1 MGFLPNEDS
10 SLFEPKVVE
19 IENMLKGLVR
29 ALQDH
34 VQSSAFSLNT

>member
-10 SLFEPKVVE
+10 SLLEPKVVE

-29 ALQDH
+29 ALQNH
-34 VQSSAFSLNT
+34 VQSSAVSLNT

>member
-10 SLFEPKVVE
+10 SLLEPKVVE

-29 ALQDH
+29 DLPDH
-34 VQSSAFSLNT
+34 V

>member
-19 IENMLKGLVR
+19 IEIMLKGLVR
-29 ALQDH
+29 ALRDH
-34 VQSSAFSLNT
+34 VQPSA